1 MPDNDSQEFQGSRE
15 GSVDGVIA
23 VMNYK
28 KLSSMD
34 YDVKTCYELMV
45 DVLEA
50 LNKSFYG
57 TLMNEHK
64 VRLTKKDKQNYLEAI
79 L

>member
-1 MPDNDSQEFQGSRE
+1 
-15 GSVDGVIA
+15 
-23 VMNYK
+23 
-28 KLSSMD
+28 MD

-50 LNKSFYG
+50 LAKSFYG

-64 VRLTKKDKQNYLEAI
+64 IRLTKKDKQNYLAVI